1 VGKGRVS
8 LNLQLSKKILKI
20 SVAIMKSCILWYER
34 HRKKETTQGKVGENT
49 SAAKDIYLQD
59 SSAHR
64 KVSQTQRNIPGG

>member
-1 VGKGRVS
+1 
-8 LNLQLSKKILKI
+8 
-20 SVAIMKSCILWYER
+20 MKSCILWYER